1 MNNNETLAPNTDRL
15 EGMTRLVAN
24 MRNQSPQ
31 STRLAWDTYTNIA
44 RNITDQYRTFNTLG
58 SITATEARPPDLAYH
73 DGTLSDLRDRVV
85 SRYVSRDSMGGDD
98 VIRAMDAAARLRLD
112 DEATPGLLAYVASDS
127 DSVVYGKPTTACY
140 WELDNNYVKLDDTVP
155 ITEGSDFR
163 LASKEFRDVLVNN
176 GLADISD
183 KDNQLIIKIADSMLY
198 KLGKEAA
205 KQKKLASVAENIST
219 RAQKMRDQAIKEK
232 HDAKMRASDA
242 EYEVLILKRKV
253 ADLEDKLSKSYTK
266 PSRYMARWVTNGLD
280 GTLDNVLLNN
290 SGVVSNR
297 LNDTNM
303 DRDLHNNETVYG
315 LGFNQAVESLAR
327 SILTDLEDYA
337 NNHGIH
343 IPPEYLSVGTLH
355 TALSNSIRS
364 ATRRS
369 TYSPEVSRIVGDA
382 ISYNRPIFLPAFFSR
397 FITPPHRLT
406 IAYVVR
412 TVYRD
417 VELTGSLDI
426 NVSPTG
432 TGMDNN

>member
-1 MNNNETLAPNTDRL
+1 MNTNETVAFNTNRLAEMTGTVSSLRDQSQQATRVAWNTRNN
-15 EGMTRLVAN
+15 VAN
-24 MRNQSPQ
+24 Q
-31 STRLAWDTYTNIA
+31 
-44 RNITDQYRTFNTLG
+44 ITDQYRTLNNLG
-58 SITATEARPPDLAYH
+58 TIASTEARASDQAYQRM
-73 DGTLSDLRDRVV
+73 LSDIRDRVA
-85 SRYVSRDSMGGDD
+85 SQYYSLDRGGDD

-112 DEATPGLLAYVASDS
+112 DEATPGLLAYVDSDS

-155 ITEGSDFR
+155 ITENSDFR

-253 ADLEDKLSKSYTK
+253 ADLEDKLSKSYIK
-266 PSRYMARWVTNGLD
+266 PSRYMARWVTDTID
-280 GTLDNVLLNN
+280 GNLDNMLLNN
-290 SGVVSNR
+290 SPTVSNR

-303 DRDLHNNETVYG
+303 DRDLPNNETVYG

-337 NNHGIH
+337 NNHGIR

-364 ATRRS
+364 GTRRS

-382 ISYNRPIFLPAFFSR
+382 ISHNRPIFLPAFFSR
-397 FITPPHRLT
+397 FVTPPHRLT

-417 VELTGSLDI
+417 VEIAGSLDI
-426 NVSPTG
+426 NVSPIG